1 MEINFY
7 GCEVYRV
14 ARCQFNVSD
23 SRNSTK
29 KYAFRIPKHVS
40 ELTVGD
46 VVVVDT
52 QYGLQLA
59 SVAEITSW
67 DPSNK
72 NIQLK
77 DVVAKVDLVPWK
89 AFKQREKQIALI
101 EARREKQIA
110 LIEAKREKRI
120 AIVEAKLE
128 KRLQNAQKELLWK
141 QMAES
146 DSTMKA
152 LLQQLEELKQ

>member
-23 SRNSTK
+23 SGNSSK

-40 ELTVGD
+40 KLTVGD

-59 SVAEITSW
+59 TVAEITSW
-67 DPSNK
+67 DLNNK
-72 NIQLK
+72 SLQLK
-77 DVVAKVDLVPWK
+77 DVVAKVDLVPWQ
-89 AFKQREKQIALI
+89 AFKQREKQIALV
-101 EARREKQIA
+101 EAR
-110 LIEAKREKRI
+110 
-120 AIVEAKLE
+120 LE

-146 DSTMKA
+146 DPTMKA

>member
-23 SRNSTK
+23 SGNSSK

-59 SVAEITSW
+59 TVAEITSW
-67 DPSNK
+67 DPNNK
-72 NIQLK
+72 SLQLK
-77 DVVAKVDLVPWK
+77 DVVAKVDLVPWQ
-89 AFKQREKQIALI
+89 AFKQREKQIALV
-101 EARREKQIA
+101 EAR
-110 LIEAKREKRI
+110 
-120 AIVEAKLE
+120 LE

-141 QMAES
+141 QMAEN
-146 DSTMKA
+146 DPTMKA

>member
-14 ARCQFNVSD
+14 ARGQFNVSD
-23 SRNSTK
+23 SGNPTK

-46 VVVVDT
+46 IVVVDT

-67 DPSNK
+67 DPNNK

-89 AFKQREKQIALI
+89 AFKQREKQIAL
-101 EARREKQIA
+101 
-110 LIEAKREKRI
+110 
-120 AIVEAKLE
+120 VETQLE

-146 DSTMKA
+146 DPTMKA

>member
-23 SRNSTK
+23 SGNTTK

-40 ELTVGD
+40 ELTIGD
-46 VVVVDT
+46 IVVVDT

-67 DPSNK
+67 DPNNK
-72 NIQLK
+72 TLQLK

-89 AFKQREKQIALI
+89 AFKQREKQIAL
-101 EARREKQIA
+101 
-110 LIEAKREKRI
+110 
-120 AIVEAKLE
+120 VEAQLE
-128 KRLQNAQKELLWK
+128 KRLQNAHKELLWK

>member
-14 ARCQFNVSD
+14 ARCQFNVGST
-23 SRNSTK
+23 SGNPTK

-52 QYGLQLA
+52 QHGLQLA

-67 DPSNK
+67 DPNNK
-72 NIQLK
+72 TLQLK
-77 DVVAKVDLVPWK
+77 DVVTKVDLTPWQ
-89 AFKQREKQIALI
+89 AFKQREKQISL
-101 EARREKQIA
+101 
-110 LIEAKREKRI
+110 
-120 AIVEAKLE
+120 VEAQLE

-146 DSTMKA
+146 DPTMKA

>member
-23 SRNSTK
+23 SGNPFK

-46 VVVVDT
+46 TVVVDT

-59 SVAEITSW
+59 TVAEITSW
-67 DPSNK
+67 DPNNK
-72 NIQLK
+72 SLQLK
-77 DVVAKVDLVPWK
+77 DVVAKVDLVPWQ
-89 AFKQREKQIALI
+89 AFKQREKQIALV
-101 EARREKQIA
+101 EAR
-110 LIEAKREKRI
+110 
-120 AIVEAKLE
+120 LE

-141 QMAES
+141 QMAEN
-146 DSTMKA
+146 DPTMKA

>member
-14 ARCQFNVSD
+14 ARCQFNVS
-23 SRNSTK
+23 NSGNSSK

-59 SVAEITSW
+59 TVAEITSW
-67 DPSNK
+67 DPNNK
-72 NIQLK
+72 SLQLK
-77 DVVAKVDLVPWK
+77 DVVAKVDLVPWQ
-89 AFKQREKQIALI
+89 AFKQREKQIALV
-101 EARREKQIA
+101 EAR
-110 LIEAKREKRI
+110 
-120 AIVEAKLE
+120 LE

-146 DSTMKA
+146 DPTMKA

>member
-14 ARCQFNVSD
+14 ARCQFNVS
-23 SRNSTK
+23 RIGNTTK

-46 VVVVDT
+46 IVVVDT

-89 AFKQREKQIALI
+89 AFKHREKQISL
-101 EARREKQIA
+101 
-110 LIEAKREKRI
+110 
-120 AIVEAKLE
+120 VEAQLE

-141 QMAES
+141 QMAEN